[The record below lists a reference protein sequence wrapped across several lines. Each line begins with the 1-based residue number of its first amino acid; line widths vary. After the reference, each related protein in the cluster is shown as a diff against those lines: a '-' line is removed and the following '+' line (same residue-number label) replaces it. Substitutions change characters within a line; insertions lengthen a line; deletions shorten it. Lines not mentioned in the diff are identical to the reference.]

1 MGAKPEYRDRPAVEV
16 RVLDA
21 LVDRADEGMT
31 VLELRAVVDSDIDE
45 IEQALSTLKADGLI
59 SVDKEGGRV
68 RIRPKDHVIATDPT
82 PNDTEQ
88 TFLDAIREK
97 FGF

>member
-16 RVLDA
+16 SVLDA

-45 IEQALSTLKADGLI
+45 IERALSSLKSDGLI
-59 SVDKEGGRV
+59 VVDQTGSTV
-68 RIRPKDHVIATDPT
+68 RIQPLEHVIETNPT
-82 PNDTEQ
+82 PKSDQSLVEA
-88 TFLDAIREK
+88 LRERL
-97 FGF
+97 GL